1 MKRSRRNY
9 RVMTV
14 FGVLALALAAMP
26 LAQADIVVN
35 GNFDNPTN
43 GLLGWVLTIAPSG
56 SDFNVGPSHGALSA
70 PNSANFGAVGNYDD
84 VLSQQLTTVA
94 GGTYVLDFWL
104 AHSSTNNENDFSA
117 TWNGLTVLSLVNTNT
132 FGYTEYSYTETA
144 TGTSTILAFAGRE
157 VPSWYEL
164 DNVSVTATATPEP
177 KSVLLLAS
185 LLGGLFVF
193 RRLRTA

>member
-1 MKRSRRNY
+1 
-9 RVMTV
+9 
-14 FGVLALALAAMP
+14 
-26 LAQADIVVN
+26 
-35 GNFDNPTN
+35 
-43 GLLGWVLTIAPSG
+43 
-56 SDFNVGPSHGALSA
+56 
-70 PNSANFGAVGNYDD
+70 VGNYDD